1 MASIS
6 FPRFFKFI
14 HKVLEIIQPLEP
26 AEAPIEVSV
35 EPTVRANSFSIKTE
49 TGLHQIDFKDI
60 AYLQSYGN
68 NARVCL
74 SNGVSYLTHNS
85 TKELE
90 VQLPRSDFFRVHK
103 SYILQLSCITRID
116 GGRIFLG
123 NTELPVGAIYRKEF
137 MRRIS

>member
-1 MASIS
+1 LASIS
-6 FPRFFKFI
+6 FPRFFKVI

-26 AEAPIEVSV
+26 EAQIEATV

-90 VQLPRSDFFRVHK
+90 VQLPRSEFFRVHK

-116 GGRIFLG
+116 GGRVFLG

-137 MRRIS
+137 MQRIS